1 MNWPSWLV
9 WGFTSTIVL
18 SVIFAITQGLGMT
31 RMSIPYLVGS
41 MVTRDRDRAR
51 VVGIAMHTAIGLVFS
66 LAYVLTFEVWGV
78 ATWWR
83 GGLLGLLHAVFVLGV
98 LLPVLPGLH
107 PSMASERRGP
117 TVVRQLEPPGF
128 FGLHY
133 GLQTPITVVIAHIVF
148 GVLLGAFYR
157 V

>member
-9 WGFTSTIVL
+9 WGATSTIVL
-18 SVIFAITQGLGMT
+18 STIFAVTQGLGMT

-51 VVGIAMHTAIGLVFS
+51 LYGIALHGLFGLVFA
-66 LAYVLTFEVWGV
+66 LMYAVAFEVLGHSS
-78 ATWWR
+78 WWV
-83 GGLLGLLHAVFVLGV
+83 GGLFGLLHAVFVLGV
-98 LLPVLPGLH
+98 LMPALPGLH

-133 GLQTPITVVIAHIVF
+133 GVQTPVTVVVAHVVF
-148 GVLLGAFYR
+148 GIIFGALYR
-157 V
+157 A